1 MKKLILLTL
10 LISPL
15 AFGQSGGGGGGMQ
28 GFNQYVTSEFT
39 NVRQEIKDVDEKEIN
54 YNERMSRELNLDKTN
69 EEVKQELK
77 EEKARITVLKSLE

>member
-15 AFGQSGGGGGGMQ
+15 AFGQSGGGGMQ

-39 NVRQEIKDVDEKEIN
+39 DVRQEIKDVDEKEVN
-54 YNERMSRELNLDKTN
+54 YNERMSRELNLNKTDQ
-69 EEVKQELK
+69 EIKQELK

>member
-15 AFGQSGGGGGGMQ
+15 AFGQGGGGGMQ

-39 NVRQEIKDVDEKEIN
+39 NVRQEIKEVDKKEIN
-54 YNERMSRELNLDKTN
+54 YNERMSRELNLNKT
-69 EEVKQELK
+69 EKEIKQELK
-77 EEKARITVLKSLE
+77 EEKTRITVLKSLE